1 MPGSAKQSGVILPIV
16 KPSRTNPDLLCC
28 DDSIPVRNKIRE
40 VRQMRKLI
48 FIALVLMAC
57 IVPAMAQVVNYNSPE
72 DKAIYEI
79 LISCDYPTTAT
90 IDLQLLDGTTVPASW
105 SYQAKSILGFYDG
118 SESIITLDGQT
129 ESETRFLNTRLYLN
143 IQTGS
148 NFTEFKNNRVIMGA
162 SQYWGIMDI
171 SVEKYGL
178 TSPIIGFTINSD
190 NEVTYEVKEQSRD
203 GTTKALKSGSL
214 DELIKFYTGIFWNV
228 YDFLIALFDWLK
240 FFFVDNLLLIV
251 ALFLSVPMA
260 FAAKNSR
267 GNPEKFF
274 RQYFKSVRGFF
285 DFMLSMWRMLIETI
299 GTVRGWFRL

>member
-1 MPGSAKQSGVILPIV
+1 MKKFTILF
-16 KPSRTNPDLLCC
+16 T
-28 DDSIPVRNKIRE
+28 
-40 VRQMRKLI
+40 
-48 FIALVLMAC
+48 IALIMLC
-57 IVPAMAQVVNYNSPE
+57 IVPAMAQVVTYNSPE

-90 IDLQLLDGTTVPASW
+90 IDLNLMDGTTVPASW

-129 ESETRFLNTRLYLN
+129 ESETRLLNTRLYLN

-162 SQYWGIMDI
+162 GQYWGIMDI

-190 NEVTYEVKEQSRD
+190 SEVTYEVKEQSRS
-203 GTTKALKSGSL
+203 GTANAIKSGSL
-214 DELIKFYTGIFWNV
+214 TAIIEFYTGIFWNV
-228 YDFLIALFDWLK
+228 YDFLVSLFYWLRL
-240 FFFVDNLLLIV
+240 FFIDNLLLIV
-251 ALFLSVPMA
+251 ALFLAVPMA

-274 RQYFKSVRGFF
+274 RQYFKSLKGFF
-285 DFMLSMWRMLIETI
+285 EFMLSIWRMLIETI